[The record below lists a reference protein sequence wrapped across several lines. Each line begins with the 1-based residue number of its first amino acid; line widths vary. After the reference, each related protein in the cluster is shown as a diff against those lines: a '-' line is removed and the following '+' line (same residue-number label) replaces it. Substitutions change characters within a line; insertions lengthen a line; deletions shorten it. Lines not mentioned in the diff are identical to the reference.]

1 MTVKEYYER
10 LEKRIPLSLREP
22 WDNDGLMCC
31 ADESAEVR
39 RALVTLDVTEEIVD
53 FAIENGYDLI
63 VSHHP
68 LIFRPVSSMTEDHHV
83 SRKLIKLLASGI
95 SVFSFHTRADKVEGG
110 VNDCL
115 ADLIGLSDVTPFG
128 ESGIGRIGTL
138 DEEMSI
144 EDFSYRLKEQLNAHG
159 LQYADGYS
167 PVHRVAVVGGSGKE
181 EIAAAMAAGADT
193 LVSGRIGYHEM
204 QEASEMGI
212 NLIEGGHYFTEYPV
226 TSFFAGEL
234 SKISPDLPIAVT
246 DSYKIKLI

>member
-1 MTVKEYYER
+1 MTVREYYER
-10 LEKRIPLSLREP
+10 LEKRMPVSLREP

-68 LIFRPVSSMTEDHHV
+68 LLFRPVAAMTEDLPT
-83 SRKLIKLLASGI
+83 SRKLIKLLANGI

-115 ADLIGLSDVTPFG
+115 ADLIGLHSVTPFG
-128 ESGIGRIGTL
+128 EGGIGRIGLTE
-138 DEEMSI
+138 EEMSV
-144 EDFSYRLKEQLNAHG
+144 EDLAYRLKEQLNAHG
-159 LQYADGYS
+159 LQYADAYS
-167 PVHRVAVVGGSGKE
+167 PVHRVAVVGGTGKDAL
-181 EIAAAMAAGADT
+181 AAAIAAGADT
-193 LVSGRIGYHEM
+193 FVSGRIGYHEM
-204 QEASEMGI
+204 QEASELGI
-212 NLIEGGHYFTEYPV
+212 NLIEAGHYFSEYPV
-226 TSFFAGEL
+226 TGFFAEEL
-234 SKISPDLPIAVT
+234 SKISPELPIAVC